1 MTDLAELFNPPLAAR
16 RLLILSCDYREP
28 LEKGE
33 RCSCEGEL
41 ARCRAGKSLKSDLTV
56 TRHECELCVKGKLR
70 EGGL

>member
-1 MTDLAELFNPPLAAR
+1 MIADR

-28 LEKGE
+28 LDKGE

-56 TRHECELCVKGKLR
+56 AHQECEMCVS
-70 EGGL
+70 GLLDSPGDRHL